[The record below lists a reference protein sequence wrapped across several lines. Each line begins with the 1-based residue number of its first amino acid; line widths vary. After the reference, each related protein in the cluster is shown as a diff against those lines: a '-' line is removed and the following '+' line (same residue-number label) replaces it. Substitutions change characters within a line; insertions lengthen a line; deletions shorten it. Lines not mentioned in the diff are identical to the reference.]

1 MAKLPTSI
9 MEAFRAS
16 ADRDLEAVA
25 CLLIDD
31 GFNAETMRV
40 LAAWPQVE
48 LGWENPGRKC
58 PGDGAPT
65 PAAWRWLVE
74 GIRMDAG
81 ELATIAGVS
90 RAVAREKSE
99 MLLGNRL
106 VFPDGSLAKP
116 ARASLQRHARE
127 ALGLKPPKPPPSRPE
142 PRDDGT
148 N

>member
-1 MAKLPTSI
+1 MAKLPTAL
-9 MEAFRAS
+9 MEAFRVS

-31 GFNAETMRV
+31 GFDAATMRV

-48 LGWENPGRKC
+48 IGWDSPDRKC
-58 PGDGAPT
+58 PGDGSPT
-65 PAAWRWLVE
+65 PAAWRWLCD
-74 GIRMDAG
+74 GIEFDVG
-81 ELATIAGVS
+81 ELAAVAGVE
-90 RAVAREKSE
+90 RAVARDKTE

-106 VFPDGSLAKP
+106 VFPDGSIAKP

-127 ALGLKPPKPPPSRPE
+127 ALGLKPPKAPANKPE